1 MNELRAYGC
10 VLLTIFLTV
19 YGQIIIKWRV
29 MLLTN
34 QVDSANHPYQFY
46 INLFTNP
53 WVLSALMAAFI
64 ASMAWMAA
72 MSKLPLN
79 VTYPFMSVS
88 FPLVMVLSHY
98 VFSESVSA
106 QQMISIVLI
115 MAGVALLGL
124 QA

>member
-34 QVDSANHPYQFY
+34 HVDSANHPYQFY